1 MIVKEYDNAQAFLDD
16 NEAALLEQ
24 EAVSQL
30 ILYNAYQNL
39 TAIGCKSCL
48 FGIVQEEEK
57 NWLYFC
63 NVAPY
68 KLAVYSAIQE
78 DLNEA
83 VSVLAEYLGNNHIVI
98 SGIDARYD
106 ICQEF
111 MEQYKK
117 QIPCTFVHK
126 MGVDIMEI
134 REVNEINAVDGL
146 HRTAV
151 LEEDKIITDWMI
163 QYHIE
168 ALDSEMDY
176 EAALKKADRLISEG
190 RIYVYENM
198 EQNIVS
204 MAAASR
210 ELVHGIAITYL
221 FTPEEFRGKGYAAS
235 NIYYLSKELL
245 EQGYEFC
252 TLFVDKKNPVS
263 AKAYEKVGYQIV
275 GDNYEYIAIPAEMNA

>member
-1 MIVKEYDNAQAFLDD
+1 MIVKEYNNAQAFLDD
-16 NEAALLEQ
+16 NEATLLEQ

-39 TAIGCKSCL
+39 TVIGCRSCL
-48 FGIVQEEEK
+48 FGTVQEEEK

-68 KLAVYSAIQE
+68 KLAIYSAVQE
-78 DLNEA
+78 DLSEA
-83 VSVLAEYLGNNHIVI
+83 VSILAEYLGNNHIVI
-98 SGIDARYD
+98 SGINARYD

-117 QIPCTFVHK
+117 RIPCTFALK

-134 REVNEINAVDGL
+134 REVNDIKVVEGL
-146 HRTAV
+146 HRLATSY
-151 LEEDKIITDWMI
+151 EDKMITDWMI

-176 EAALKKADRLISEG
+176 EAALKKADQLIKEG
-190 RIYVYENM
+190 RIYVYENA

-204 MAAASR
+204 MAAAAR

-245 EQGYEFC
+245 EEGYAFC
-252 TLFVDKKNPVS
+252 SLFVDKKNPVS
-263 AKAYEKVGYQIV
+263 ARAYEKVGYRVV
-275 GDNYEYIAIPAEMNA
+275 GDNYEYIAIPEETNA